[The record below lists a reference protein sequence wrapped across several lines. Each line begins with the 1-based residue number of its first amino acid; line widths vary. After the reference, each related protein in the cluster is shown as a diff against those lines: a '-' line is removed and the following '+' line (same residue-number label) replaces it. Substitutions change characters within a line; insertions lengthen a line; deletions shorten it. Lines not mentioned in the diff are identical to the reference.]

1 MEKLKK
7 KIIFAGMPDMG
18 LICLDRLVNAGVNIV
33 GIIPP
38 KRTDKTYQDFM
49 RYVEYYKI
57 PVIDFKE
64 KLDEPEFIRQIK
76 DLNADLGI
84 VCSYNHKFP
93 PVLLNAVKGGFIN
106 VHPSLLPDYR
116 GPNPYSN
123 VIINNEKETGVTFH
137 YMDER
142 FDTGDVVA
150 HSKINIDKDETMG
163 TIFAKLNELSASCL
177 IELLK
182 KFETVDKFEAHK
194 QPSGLFKYAKNYD
207 LALSNTYID
216 WSKTPEEIDRFVRAL
231 NPFIGAYTKFN
242 QEFLRINS
250 VRIEKKWHKD
260 EFGKVCAIK
269 DTVKVAVNGGYVHIT
284 SLQYGSYVVSDSLDF
299 IKRSGIKKGDI
310 LNNG

>member
-7 KIIFAGMPDMG
+7 RIIFAGMPDMG
-18 LICLDRLVNAGVNIV
+18 LVCIDRLVNAGVNIV

-38 KRTDKTYQDFM
+38 KRTDKTYQEFIHF
-49 RYVEYYKI
+49 VEYYKI
-57 PVIDFKE
+57 PIIDFKE
-64 KLDEPEFIRQIK
+64 RLDEEEFIKNIK
-76 DLNADLGI
+76 ELNADLGV

-93 PVLLNAVKGGFIN
+93 KVLLEAVKGGFIN
-106 VHPSLLPDYR
+106 THPSLLPDYR

-137 YMDER
+137 YMDET

-150 HSKINIDKDETMG
+150 HAKIDIDKNETMG
-163 TIFAKLNELSASCL
+163 TIFAKLNNLSASCL

-182 KFETVDKFEAHK
+182 KFEKIDRFQTQK
-194 QPSGLFKYAKNYD
+194 QPEGEFKYAKNYD
-207 LALSNTYID
+207 LAHSNVYID

-231 NPFIGAYTKFN
+231 NPFIGAFTRFN

-250 VRIEKKWHKD
+250 VRIEKKWHNE
-260 EFGKVCAIK
+260 EFGKVSAIK

-284 SLQYGSYVVSDSLDF
+284 SLQYGSYVVSDASDF
-299 IKRSGIKKGDI
+299 IKRSGIKKGDK
-310 LNNG
+310 LSNE